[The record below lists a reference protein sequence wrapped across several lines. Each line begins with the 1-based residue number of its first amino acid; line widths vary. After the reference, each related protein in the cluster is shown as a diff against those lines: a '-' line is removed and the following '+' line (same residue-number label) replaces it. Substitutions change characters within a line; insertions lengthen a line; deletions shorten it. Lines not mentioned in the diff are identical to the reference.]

1 MYVGGEVGL
10 NEDCMGIGRRH
21 VALQRQQNSTS
32 GSVLRGRWDIIAL
45 NSRRRHGALHL
56 LGEFARGIQ
65 EQSRLM
71 PQEHPRRGT
80 RG

>member
-1 MYVGGEVGL
+1 MKIAWKSAGVMSPCNDNKTAYRDG
-10 NEDCMGIGRRH
+10 
-21 VALQRQQNSTS
+21 
-32 GSVLRGRWDIIAL
+32 VLRGRWDIIPL
-45 NSRRRHGALHL
+45 NSWRRHEAPHL

-71 PQEHPRRGT
+71 PQQHPRRGT